1 MYKIKSIYWILCR
14 PISYALV
21 TPWNCVITC
30 VICVFVKRWCK
41 NLQPYKIIHVLNLL
55 IDSSV
60 KKSNKRT
67 LLWIQ
72 VVHHIWLVIL
82 VYTSISCYM
91 QNSTRLTPGFHSSFT
106 HLYVS
111 FCCYQSAEGGIVK
124 NNLVRPWR
132 WRWTVF
138 CWPVCVLDWF
148 QTLIPSVQVSFSQS
162 QYDIKLRG
170 SRRCKLTLNFE
181 F

>member
-106 HLYVS
+106 HLYVLFLLLSVGGGWNCKKQSCKTMALAVDGVLLVCLCVGLVSNVDS
-111 FCCYQSAEGGIVK
+111 FCPSKFFSKSVWYKITWIKTCYM
-124 NNLVRPWR
+124 
-132 WRWTVF
+132 
-138 CWPVCVLDWF
+138 
-148 QTLIPSVQVSFSQS
+148 
-162 QYDIKLRG
+162 
-170 SRRCKLTLNFE
+170 
-181 F
+181 